1 MRFTGL
7 WQKSIYISETYSAW
21 AGSSEHDSVIG
32 RGCRALLLEG
42 LRGLLSERDSVLA
55 YTNSPEN
62 PLIGPRLSVVR
73 RDPLEWEN
81 AAASGLPIAP
91 FEGPSPVE
99 ALRLV

>member
-1 MRFTGL
+1 MAKIDLHLRNLLCLGWIFG
-7 WQKSIYISETYSAW
+7 
-21 AGSSEHDSVIG
+21 V
-32 RGCRALLLEG
+32 RALLLEG

-55 YTNSPEN
+55 YTDSPEN
-62 PLIGPRLSVVR
+62 PLIGPRLSVAR